1 MAKKVKKANGKANG
15 HSNGKAAK
23 ADKLGKE
30 GTITRFF
37 QDRIISGD
45 DNATVL
51 KAAVKK
57 FPKAKISKGYPS
69 WYRSALKRDGLI
81 RANA

>member
-1 MAKKVKKANGKANG
+1 MAKKATSKKNGKTNGNGKAHKNG
-15 HSNGKAAK
+15 
-23 ADKLGKE
+23 DKLGKE

-37 QDRIISGD
+37 QDRIIAGD
-45 DNATVL
+45 DNAAVL

-57 FPKAKISKGYPS
+57 FPKNKISKGYPS

-81 RANA
+81 SARV